1 MFSCLLPHNEARGDA
16 SRHGGMR
23 KSALTLDMTVDQ
35 VMNRWPA
42 SVRVFLDFR
51 MRCVGCP
58 IAAFHSVEEA
68 SREHEIDAHALLASL
83 RSVAGYA

>member
-1 MFSCLLPHNEARGDA
+1 MLPHNEGRSDPP
-16 SRHGGMR
+16 RHDSMEKR
-23 KSALTLDMTVDQ
+23 ALTLDMTVDQ

-68 SREHEIDAHALLASL
+68 SREHGIDGHALVASL